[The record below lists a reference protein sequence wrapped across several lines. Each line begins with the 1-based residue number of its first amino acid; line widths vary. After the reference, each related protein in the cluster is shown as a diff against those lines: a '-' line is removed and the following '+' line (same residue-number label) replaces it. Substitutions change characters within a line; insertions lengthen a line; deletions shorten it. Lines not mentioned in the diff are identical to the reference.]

1 MFGLELL
8 AKLFKILRSGESPAQ
23 ISAGFILGMIPGL
36 TPVWSLHN
44 AIVLILLIILNVN
57 LSAAIFSFIL
67 CSAFAYLFD
76 PLFHSLGY
84 FLLAEIPQL
93 RDFWTSFFNS
103 PFLGLSNLNNT
114 VVLGSF
120 VVSLLLLIPVYFMIK
135 QFVVVYRTKID
146 ARLQKLKIIQVV
158 KGSKVYSFYEKIK
171 NLGG

>member
-8 AKLFKILRSGESPAQ
+8 AKLFKVLRSGESPGQ

-36 TPVWSLHN
+36 TPICNLHN
-44 AIVLILLIILNVN
+44 LIVLFLLIILNVN
-57 LSAAIFSFIL
+57 LSAAIFGFL
-67 CSAFAYLFD
+67 LFSAFAYLLD

-84 FLLAEIPQL
+84 YLLVECTQL
-93 RDFWTSFFNS
+93 TDFWTTVFST
-103 PFLGLSNLNNT
+103 PVIGLSNLNNT

-120 VVSLLLLIPVYFMIK
+120 VISLILLIPMYFLMKKFI
-135 QFVVVYRTKID
+135 VVYREKID

-158 KGSKVYSFYEKIK
+158 KGSKIYRYYEKIK